1 MIMALND
8 IYRITLSTAYDAAAS
23 VTLQNKFYYKET
35 TTIPGNDDAA
45 ELHAQFKVVVL
56 PLIQNVIANQAHISA
71 LSTENIIPSADNVF
85 ESFGTTDFVGQRA
98 GEAMPP
104 FVTWAFRY
112 NRVSTAVR
120 NGQKRIG
127 PISETDQSA
136 GVAVG
141 TITSNL
147 ASLASQMGAV
157 LGTIGITSLYTPR
170 IFRVAEPGF
179 TIPEKVV
186 PAKLQADFDVSDV
199 DYIRISTQNSRK
211 FGVGI

>member
-1 MIMALND
+1 MALND
-8 IYRITLSTAYDAAAS
+8 IYRITMSTAYDAAAS
-23 VTLQNKFYYKET
+23 VVLQNKFYYKET

-56 PLIQNVIANQAHISA
+56 PLIQNVIANQAHILS
-71 LSTENIIPSADNVF
+71 LSTENIVPSADNVF
-85 ESFGTTDFVGQRA
+85 ESYGTTDFVGQRA
-98 GEAMPP
+98 GEEMPP

-127 PISETDQSA
+127 PISESDQNA
-136 GVAVG
+136 GVASG

-147 ASLASQMGAV
+147 NSLASQMGAV

-170 IFRVAEPGF
+170 IFRVAEPSV
-179 TIPEKVV
+179 TIPEKII